1 MITKLITVKNKT
13 ALALLSFMLMILTVQ
28 CEKDP
33 ASLPDGKAPITELTV
48 DICNDPATLSDF
60 TWELDLEGGDKI
72 ILRHTQALRTMAR
85 SGNVN
90 DLMRELCNV
99 KTKRTSILKRGNRPD
114 RNNIGYASQLEVQ
127 NRYVISM
134 FHPNNYPDHFL
145 IYDKVTEDWERWE
158 ENGTDPRIDT
168 KGNGL

>member
-1 MITKLITVKNKT
+1 MDTVLNKIALVCLI
-13 ALALLSFMLMILTVQ
+13 LSSLILTQ
-28 CEKDP
+28 CEKDEVM
-33 ASLPDGKAPITELTV
+33 SGRDGTRTSITKDV
-48 DICNDPATLSDF
+48 CDSPSTLSDH